1 MDNEPLEIKEIKLL
15 QNQFYLIADLDVSK
29 NYEIV
34 VDSTLSKPQY
44 DLVKFLPNDLTQ
56 LNVIRISDFKK
67 ISSNKASITQQFWQT
82 NWFLWTSIVVAG
94 IIIGYFAFGLLKEVE
109 KKD

>member
-1 MDNEPLEIKEIKLL
+1 LTKLGL
-15 QNQFYLIADLDVSK
+15 
-29 NYEIV
+29 
-34 VDSTLSKPQY
+34 
-44 DLVKFLPNDLTQ
+44 
-56 LNVIRISDFKK
+56 IRISDFKK